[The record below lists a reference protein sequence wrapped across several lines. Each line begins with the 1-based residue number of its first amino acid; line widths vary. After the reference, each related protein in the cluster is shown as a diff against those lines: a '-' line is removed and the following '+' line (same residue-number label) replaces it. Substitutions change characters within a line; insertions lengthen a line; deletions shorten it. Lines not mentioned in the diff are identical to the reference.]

1 MNQRSSRSTE
11 HRRRLTP
18 KQRAKILSAHKR
30 SGLSLLAFARMRG
43 LCYASL
49 LRWRS
54 RLRSETNPAN
64 PDPQFVPITLEPQA
78 DDTAY
83 VLSWAHGRSLT
94 IPPRFNP
101 DSLHRLLTVLEA
113 RP

>member
-1 MNQRSSRSTE
+1 MNQRSSRSGE
-11 HRRRLTP
+11 QGRRLTP
-18 KQRAKILSAHKR
+18 KQKARILRAQER

-54 RLRSETNPAN
+54 RLRSETSPTN
-64 PDPQFVPITLEPQA
+64 PDPRFVPITLEPQA
-78 DDTAY
+78 EDTAY
-83 VLSWAHGRSLT
+83 VLNWAHGRSLT

>member
-1 MNQRSSRSTE
+1 MNQRSSRSGQP
-11 HRRRLTP
+11 RRRLTP
-18 KQRAKILSAHKR
+18 KQKAKIFAGHER
-30 SGLSLLAFARMRG
+30 SGLSLLAFARQRG

-54 RLRSETNPAN
+54 RLRPEASPTN
-64 PDPQFVPITLEPQA
+64 PDPQFVPITLEPEA
-78 DDTAY
+78 DNTAY

-101 DSLHRLLTVLEA
+101 DSLRRLLTVLEA